1 MPADPDL
8 ELDLE
13 YEIDDWKVIRTREN
27 EVGHL
32 MFLPEDEEML
42 KRDAF
47 IVAEQSA
54 VCDVKD
60 YW

>member
-13 YEIDDWKVIRTREN
+13 YEIDDWKVVQTQKN

-47 IVAEQSA
+47 IVAEKSA

-60 YW
+60 FW